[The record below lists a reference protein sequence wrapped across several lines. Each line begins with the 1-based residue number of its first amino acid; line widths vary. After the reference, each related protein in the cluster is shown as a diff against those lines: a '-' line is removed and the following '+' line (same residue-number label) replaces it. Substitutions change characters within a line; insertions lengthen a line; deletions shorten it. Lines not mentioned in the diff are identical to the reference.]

1 VLRHDTE
8 EAMRQKGW
16 WLVGIV
22 CLELVGVAT
31 RTDAHGWEGS
41 EAMAAAV
48 TGWEVALLG
57 LMVLVGGLVLLVGI
71 GPNRGIY
78 ARISCKS

>member
-1 VLRHDTE
+1 VLRHDKE

-16 WLVGIV
+16 WLVGIA

-41 EAMAAAV
+41 EAMAVAV

-57 LMVLVGGLVLLVGI
+57 LMVLVGGLVLLVEI
-71 GPNRGIY
+71 GPNREE
-78 ARISCKS
+78 A

>member
-1 VLRHDTE
+1 
-8 EAMRQKGW
+8 MRQKGW
-16 WLVGIV
+16 WLVGIA

-31 RTDAHGWEGS
+31 CTDAQGWEGS
-41 EAMAAAV
+41 EVMAAAV

-71 GPNRGIY
+71 GPNRGGVT
-78 ARISCKS
+78 

>member
-1 VLRHDTE
+1 VLRHDKE

-71 GPNRGIY
+71 GPNRGE
-78 ARISCKS
+78 A